1 MLRKILAA
9 LLLVLA
15 ASPFTAPF
23 STCDVATLMGG
34 DSLAARYQ
42 SSIPPV
48 VDQSQAAALCAAPH
62 RTRARIKAA
71 AEGLT
76 LAAAPQSASP
86 LRPPVFPTLRPAR
99 RACADPPSLTTL
111 RI

>member
-1 MLRKILAA
+1 MLRKIVAA

-34 DSLAARYQ
+34 DTAAARYQ
-42 SSIPPV
+42 SSLAPV
-48 VDQSQAAALCAAPH
+48 VDHSQSAALCTAPRRSRMRLKTTTDGLVPAAALQPVPSARLFVSAA
-62 RTRARIKAA
+62 RL
-71 AEGLT
+71 AE
-76 LAAAPQSASP
+76 
-86 LRPPVFPTLRPAR
+86 
-99 RACADPPSLTTL
+99 RACASPPVLTTL